1 VIRNQQNQSLHSS
14 PFSGNLRRMNTTA
27 ITTKIT
33 KLPNSRV
40 EILVTIPSSEIETF
54 RTKAL
59 NNFKQNLEIDG
70 FRKGHAPEAKII
82 ERVGDIGIL
91 TEMADLALTESYPS
105 ILEQS
110 GVEPISR
117 PEITITKLVPN
128 NDVEYTITSDVLP
141 TVEIKNIEKIAKEKN
156 KDILSVEI
164 TDQDVEHAIKE
175 IRQMRAHQQMHDDGV
190 DHHDHNHQNIP
201 DEQLPELT
209 DDYVKSLGEFENVED
224 FKKKLKENMEKEKIA
239 HAHEKRRIEIIEAI
253 IEQGTYDIPAS
264 MVDFE
269 LNKMMEQFKY
279 DLAMNGMGIDEYA
292 RHIGKSID
300 DMKHEW
306 RERAEKRVR
315 MQLTL
320 EKIADEFS
328 IKPDQTKID
337 EEVAKVMD
345 MYQNESLQ
353 KENVI
358 AYVTQIMINTA
369 VFDWLEM
376 QK

>member
-1 VIRNQQNQSLHSS
+1 MIRNQQNQSLHSS